1 MKTSTKRKLNRK
13 KNFKR
18 KSQKKNL
25 LDLPYE
31 IMEKIVNRIG
41 FKAKLRVRATCRI
54 LRDTHDACAAH
65 NLKVALNLGAKNA
78 RAAKKLSALNTV
90 LELATK
96 AYSQNGYYNACSQLT
111 NILYKPKPGHHIRVP
126 YFSRVRSLLLRFYTH
141 IHSDMCGNDPNQSIS
156 NKCYVLTI
164 LGLLNGFK
172 SSTRFITF
180 VSPNHVKISYEMI
193 GNWIIVLWSSTS
205 VLTLMNEDKFYFLA
219 IVADLLYNDQN
230 NGYFRALW
238 DTGDKVFSYGRRSQA
253 SKRKKMVTT
262 IFEINLNGNEEVL
275 TALKEPITD
284 LPGIILKNCTIFID
298 IACRDTSHWGCK
310 DSHRI
315 NIQ

>member
-1 MKTSTKRKLNRK
+1 MKTATNKKLMK
-13 KNFKR
+13 KKTTKR

-31 IMEKIVNRIG
+31 ILEKIVNHIG
-41 FKAKLRVRATCRI
+41 FKAKLRLRATCRT

-65 NLKVALNLGAKNA
+65 NLKVSLNLVDKNT

-90 LELATK
+90 LQLATESYSK
-96 AYSQNGYYNACSQLT
+96 FGYHNAYSQLT
-111 NILYKPKPGHHIRVP
+111 NFLYKPKPGHHIRVP
-126 YFSRVRSLLLRFYTH
+126 YFSRVRSLLVRFYTLVH
-141 IHSDMCGNDPNQSIS
+141 TDMCGMKPNQIIS
-156 NKCYVLTI
+156 NKCYMLT
-164 LGLLNGFK
+164 LFALLNGFK
-172 SSTRFITF
+172 SSTRFVTF
-180 VSPNHVKISYEMI
+180 VASNHVKISYEMI

-205 VLTLMNEDKFYFLA
+205 ALTLINADKCYFLA

-230 NGYFRALW
+230 NVYFRTLW
-238 DTGDKVFSYGRRSQA
+238 DTSDKVFSYGRKSQA

-275 TALKEPITD
+275 AAFKEPMSD
-284 LPGIILKNCTIFID
+284 LSGMVLEDCTIFID
-298 IACRDTSHWGCK
+298 ITCRDTSHFGCR